1 MLIGDPDRRHVSYPR
16 VNGTEQIMFNEY
28 TIAWVACYGRPTI
41 YP

>member
-1 MLIGDPDRRHVSYPR
+1 MFIGDPDPRHVSYPCMNTT
-16 VNGTEQIMFNEY
+16 VQIMFNEY